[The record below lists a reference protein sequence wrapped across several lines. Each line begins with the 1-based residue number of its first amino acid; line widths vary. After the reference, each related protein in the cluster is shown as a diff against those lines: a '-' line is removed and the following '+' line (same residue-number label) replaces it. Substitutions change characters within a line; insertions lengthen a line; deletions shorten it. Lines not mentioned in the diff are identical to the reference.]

1 MTCGNLP
8 LSFIS
13 IASSNP
19 YDVANFL
26 RDLASTIETQAEK
39 GELLTQ
45 FYRGSSESGC
55 GGTAKIKWSRTAG
68 DEQQFVQFK
77 AQGKPKPYGEI
88 RKVGDMTFSSEEIAT
103 IPGK

>member
-1 MTCGNLP
+1 MVSSNLP

-19 YDVANFL
+19 YDVAKFL
-26 RDLASTIETQAEK
+26 RDLANTIETQAEK

-55 GGTAKIKWSRTAG
+55 GGTAKIKWSRTTK
-68 DEQQFVQFK
+68 DESQFAQFK
-77 AQGKPKPYGEI
+77 VLGEPKPYGEI
-88 RKVGDMTFSSEEIAT
+88 REVCGMTFSSEEIAT